1 MRNTACVQLLAF
13 LAAGDLADLQG
24 IDIQIRD
31 VKPGGATMPYASPEQ
46 LRSLLHQWRGD
57 DSHDEVLIN
66 GHASVFSAGVVLYEA
81 LTGELPFSPT
91 ANLDDSSHAESSTAG
106 ASTAGASTA
115 EAATAETFTAGA
127 STAEASIAGASTA
140 GALSAG
146 ASTAESSTAGAAT
159 AESSSAGASTARG
172 SPSDVS
178 EQSFRAWGPHASVMK
193 LHDAWVRKAHICFL
207 GQSKPLCCMYQTE
220 PRAVSV

>member
-1 MRNTACVQLLAF
+1 MRNTAYVQLLAF
-13 LAAGDLADLQG
+13 LAAGNLADLQG

-31 VKPGGATMPYASPEQ
+31 VKPEGATMPYASPEQ

-66 GHASVFSAGVVLYEA
+66 GHASDMFSAGVVLYEA

-91 ANLDDSSHAESSTAG
+91 ANLDDSSHAKSST
-106 ASTAGASTA
+106 
-115 EAATAETFTAGA
+115 
-127 STAEASIAGASTA
+127 
-140 GALSAG
+140 
-146 ASTAESSTAGAAT
+146 
-159 AESSSAGASTARG
+159 AGASTARG

-178 EQSFRAWGPHASVMK
+178 EQSFRAWGAHASVMK